1 MMKSIKKRN
10 HNYLIPSIL
19 VLTLMLSACGM
30 RKSVEDRPDLSN
42 YNSTPP
48 IVKQH
53 NDSLF
58 SSGANYI
65 TKNKYQQWELFI
77 QGDPLER
84 GLAAGALMDS
94 LLYKQ
99 EHILFDKI
107 KDFVPSEKKQKRLR
121 KFLHWYNRKLYKHV
135 PEEFKAEVYG
145 ISRYVPDT
153 YNYIAPP
160 YVRSLYLH
168 GAHDIGHA
176 LVDLAMIGCTST
188 ALWGDQTPD
197 GKLIIGRNLDF
208 YVGDKFAE
216 EKVILFIQPDNGIP
230 FVSVAWPGMLGVVSG
245 MNKNGL
251 TVTMNAGKSKIPLT
265 AKKPISILA
274 REILQYASNIEEAI
288 EIAANSEVFVSEAL
302 MIGSAEDNKAVL
314 IEMSPKNF
322 GVYEVSNSRLV
333 CSNHFQ
339 SDAYKKDKR
348 NNTQIQESHS
358 VYRYTRMGE
367 LLDETQKID
376 PLAMAE
382 ILRDKDGIDDEKL
395 GYGNEMALNQLLGH
409 HAVIFKP
416 SKKQIWISSFPY
428 QLGEFTAYDL
438 DEIFDENRT
447 TEYVPQYIDSLTIP
461 EDDFQYSQAFKDY
474 EAYRKL
480 DRIIDQAI
488 SNEDKP
494 FNLGLLPNYRALN
507 PDLWIVHYKA
517 GLLYF
522 NAEEYKQAKSA
533 FEIALQKEI
542 TTLPDCANVESML
555 HKTNKKLR

>member
-1 MMKSIKKRN
+1 MKRQSHKFILISIF
-10 HNYLIPSIL
+10 IL
-19 VLTLMLSACGM
+19 TVLVSSCGM
-30 RKSVEDRPDLSN
+30 RKSVEHRPDLTHFN
-42 YNSTPP
+42 ATPP
-48 IVKQH
+48 TILKH

-58 SSGANYI
+58 SSGENYL
-65 TKNKYQQWELFI
+65 TKNKYHQWELYI
-77 QGDPLER
+77 HGDPLQR

-99 EHILFDKI
+99 EHIFFDKI
-107 KDFVPSEKKQKRLR
+107 QDFVPSEKKQKRLR
-121 KFLHWYNRKLYKHV
+121 NFLKWYNRKLYKHV
-135 PEEFKAEVYG
+135 PEEYKVEIYG
-145 ISRYVPDT
+145 LSRYVPDT

-160 YVRSLYLH
+160 YIRSLYLH

-176 LVDLAMIGCTST
+176 LIDLGQIGCTST

-208 YVGDKFAE
+208 YAGDEFAE
-216 EKVILFIQPDNGIP
+216 EKVILFVQPDEGIP

-245 MNKNGL
+245 MNKEGL
-251 TVTMNAGKSKIPLT
+251 TITMNAGKSKIPFT

-274 REILQYASNIEEAI
+274 REILQYASTIDEAI
-288 EIAANSEVFVSEAL
+288 EIAARSEVFVSEAL
-302 MIGSAEDNKAVL
+302 MVGSAKDNKAVL

-322 GVYEVSNSRLV
+322 GVYEVNNSRLV

-339 SDAYKKDKR
+339 SEAYKKDKR
-348 NNTQIQESHS
+348 NKKAIQESHS
-358 VYRYTRMGE
+358 LYRYERMSE
-367 LLDETQKID
+367 LLEETPEMN

-382 ILRDKDGIDDEKL
+382 ILRDKEGTNDIKL

-416 SKKQIWISSFPY
+416 SERKIWISSFPY

-438 DEIFDENRT
+438 NEIFDENRT

-461 EDDFQYSQAFKDY
+461 EDDFQYAQAFIDY

-480 DRIIDQAI
+480 NRVIDKAI
-488 SNEDKP
+488 ANKDEP
-494 FNLGLLPNYRALN
+494 FDLTILPKYRSLN

-522 NAEEYKQAKSA
+522 NAKQYEEAKAA
-533 FEIALQKEI
+533 FETALQKEI
-542 TTLPDCANVESML
+542 TTLPDCENISKML
-555 HKTNKKLR
+555 HKTNKKLK